1 MNLFSIARFL
11 RGYSG
16 GDMTTSY
23 NNSTIPNDRQLPEG
37 DAAARKRLF
46 RSDTNKIISGVA
58 GGMAD
63 YLNLDATIVRLLW
76 VLVTLFT
83 GGAAFWVYLALWL
96 FLPIGDNARGQVADP
111 AIKMDEKSMGIIAW
125 VLIGLGVLW
134 LLSNFGI
141 LPTIWAGFSVIL
153 KIAGPLFWPLVLIAG
168 GWLILTKLGYTD
180 NLTRKV
186 KDNIPEGENV
196 KASVKNGYH
205 TVRGKT
211 PLKRSKDDRMLL
223 GVCAG
228 IAHWLNIDPIIVR
241 ILWGI
246 FTLGSLGTGVIIYV
260 IMALIMPEDDS
271 DGAIETVDGEVLD
284 PIDVTS

>member
-1 MNLFSIARFL
+1 MA
-11 RGYSG
+11 
-16 GDMTTSY
+16 TSH
-23 NNSTIPNDRQLPEG
+23 NQGSTSQTRQLPEG
-37 DAAARKRLF
+37 DKTAGKRLY
-46 RSDTNKIISGVA
+46 RSDTDKIIGGVA
-58 GGMAD
+58 GGIAE
-63 YLNLDATIVRLLW
+63 YLDMDATIVRLLW
-76 VLVTLFT
+76 VLVALFT
-83 GGAAFWVYLALWL
+83 FGVAFWIYVALWV
-96 FLPIGDNARGQVADP
+96 FLPIGDNTRGQVAKP
-111 AIKMDEKSMGIIAW
+111 AIELSQKALSIIAW
-125 VLIGLGVLW
+125 ALIALGVLW

-153 KIAGPLFWPLVLIAG
+153 KIAGLLFWPLVLIAG